1 MLHVGNHLT
10 GSDLCF
16 VELYRHAVDGGRLF
30 VSSRKRF
37 DLLRLRVQKRFLLF
51 ELRLR
56 SGAAVEHFGLIFVLC
71 KSLFLDPFAV
81 VQPFDFLSQ
90 HLHAFLRSFR
100 CLRCGVKLL
109 FKVHLIARFLFKLAV
124 QFGYLVTQLAQFLLC
139 FGRIQITRENHTA
152 VSIRHLITPS
162 PISTKSKWWSLLPG

>member
-16 VELYRHAVDGGRLF
+16 VELYRHAVDVGGRLF
-30 VSSRKRF
+30 VSSRKLF
-37 DLLRLRVQKRFLLF
+37 RFLCLF
-51 ELRLR
+51 TKQRFLFLEFRSG
-56 SGAAVEHFGLIFVLC
+56 SGAAVEHFGLIFVLR
-71 KSLFLDPFAV
+71 KALFLDPFAV

-100 CLRCGVKLL
+100 RLRCGVKLL

-124 QFGYLVTQLAQFLLC
+124 QFRYLVAQLAQFLLC

-152 VSIRHLITPS
+152 VSICHLITPF
-162 PISTKSKWWSLLPG
+162 PLPAT